1 MNGFPWLTVAGALP
15 LAGALVGTRIVQVLG
30 PRRQLVLGPGLA
42 AAGMLWLTML
52 KYLIRG
58 VIAAN
63 RGEEFEVPSWICAR
77 FVAPVTR

>member
-1 MNGFPWLTVAGALP
+1 
-15 LAGALVGTRIVQVLG
+15 
-30 PRRQLVLGPGLA
+30 
-42 AAGMLWLTML
+42 ML